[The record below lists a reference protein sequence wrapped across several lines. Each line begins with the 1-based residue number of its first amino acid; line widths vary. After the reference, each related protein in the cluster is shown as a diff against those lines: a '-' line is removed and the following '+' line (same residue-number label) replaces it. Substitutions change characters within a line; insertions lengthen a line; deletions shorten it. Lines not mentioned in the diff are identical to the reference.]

1 MSRGGHAIII
11 SLEIN
16 LKKNMIYDFT
26 KLKNKIKETEEWM
39 KKEYTGIRTGMA
51 SPQLL
56 DSVIV
61 ESYGQRMPI
70 NQVGSVSIA
79 DPKSLLVTPW
89 DASQVKAVEKAITVA
104 NLGVSLK
111 TDEKGVRIFFPELT
125 SERREILIKMAKD
138 KLEHGKITLRA
149 VRDEVVKDIE
159 NKEKEGGMGEDDKFR
174 FKGEMQ
180 KLVDAGNKALED
192 IFNKKNKEITN

>member
-1 MSRGGHAIII
+1 MQ
-11 SLEIN
+11 
-16 LKKNMIYDFT
+16 YDFT
-26 KLKNKIKETEEWM
+26 KLKNKIKETEDWM

-56 DSVIV
+56 DSIMV

-89 DASQVKAVEKAITVA
+89 DATQVKAIEKAITVA

-111 TDEKGVRIFFPELT
+111 TDEKSVRVFFPDLT
-125 SERREILIKMAKD
+125 SERREMLMKIAKE
-138 KLEHGKITLRA
+138 KLEQGKITLRNT
-149 VRDEVVKDIE
+149 REEVQKDIDT
-159 NKEKEGGMGEDDKFR
+159 KEKAGGMSEDEKFR
-174 FKGEMQ
+174 FKADMQ
-180 KLVDAGNKALED
+180 KLIDAGNKALEE
-192 IFNKKNKEITN
+192 IFAKKQKEITG

>member
-1 MSRGGHAIII
+1 MQ
-11 SLEIN
+11 
-16 LKKNMIYDFT
+16 YDFT
-26 KLKNKIKETEEWM
+26 KLKNKIKETEDWM

-56 DSVIV
+56 DNVMV
-61 ESYGQRMPI
+61 ESYGQRLPI

-89 DASQVKAVEKAITVA
+89 DISQVKAVEKAITLA

-111 TDEKGVRIFFPELT
+111 TDEKGVRIFFPDLT
-125 SERREILIKMAKD
+125 SERRELLMKVAKE
-138 KLEHGKITLRA
+138 KLEHGKITIRNI
-149 VRDEVVKDIE
+149 REEVWSDIQT
-159 NKEKEGGMGEDDKFR
+159 KEKEGGMSEDERFR

-180 KLVDAGNKALED
+180 KLVDAGNKMLEE
-192 IFNKKNKEITN
+192 IFTKKEKEIIG

>member
-1 MSRGGHAIII
+1 MQ
-11 SLEIN
+11 
-16 LKKNMIYDFT
+16 YDFI
-26 KLKNKIKETEEWM
+26 KLKNKIKETEDWV

-70 NQVGSVSIA
+70 NQVGSVTIA
-79 DPKSLLVTPW
+79 DAKSLLVSPW
-89 DASQVKAVEKAITVA
+89 DATQVKAIEKAITVA

-111 TDEKGVRIFFPELT
+111 TDEKSVRVFFPELT
-125 SERREILIKMAKD
+125 SERREILMKVAKE
-138 KLEHGKITLRA
+138 KLEHGKITLRGI
-149 VRDEVVKDIE
+149 RDEVWTDIQA
-159 NKEKEGGMGEDDKFR
+159 KEKLGGMSEDDRFR
-174 FKGEMQ
+174 FKAEMQ

-192 IFNKKNKEITN
+192 IFTKKEKEITS

>member
-1 MSRGGHAIII
+1 MQ
-11 SLEIN
+11 
-16 LKKNMIYDFT
+16 YDFT
-26 KLKNKIKETEEWM
+26 KLKNKIKETEDWM

-56 DSVIV
+56 DSVVV
-61 ESYGQRMPI
+61 ESYGQRMPL

-111 TDEKGVRIFFPELT
+111 TDEKGVRVFFPELT
-125 SERREILIKMAKD
+125 SERREMLMKVAKE
-138 KLEHGKITLRA
+138 KLEQAKVTLRG

-159 NKEKEGGMGEDDKFR
+159 AKEKEGGMGEDDKFR
-174 FKGEMQ
+174 FKAEMQ
-180 KLVDAGNKALED
+180 KLVDAGNVALEAV
-192 IFNKKNKEITN
+192 FVKKEKEITG

>member
-1 MSRGGHAIII
+1 MT
-11 SLEIN
+11 
-16 LKKNMIYDFT
+16 YDFT
-26 KLKNKIKETEEWM
+26 KLKNKIKETEDWM
-39 KKEYTGIRTGMA
+39 KKEYISIRTGMA

-56 DSVIV
+56 DGIQV
-61 ESYGQRMPI
+61 ESYGQRMPL
-70 NQVGSVSIA
+70 NQIGSVSIA

-111 TDEKGVRIFFPELT
+111 TDEKGVRVFFPELT
-125 SERREILIKMAKD
+125 SERRELLMKVAKE
-138 KLEHGKITLRA
+138 KLEQAKITLRN

-159 NKEKEGGMGEDDKFR
+159 AKEKEGGMGEDDKFR

-180 KLVDAGNKALED
+180 KSMDAGNKNLED
-192 IFNKKNKEITN
+192 IFNKKEKEITG

>member
-1 MSRGGHAIII
+1 MQ
-11 SLEIN
+11 
-16 LKKNMIYDFT
+16 YDFT
-26 KLKNKIKETEEWM
+26 KLKNKIKETEDWL

-89 DASQVKAVEKAITVA
+89 DASQVKAVEKAISLA

-111 TDEKGVRIFFPELT
+111 TDEKGVRVFFPDLT
-125 SERREILIKMAKD
+125 SERREMLMKAAKD

-149 VRDEVVKDIE
+149 VRDEVWTDIQA
-159 NKEKEGGMGEDDKFR
+159 KEKEGGMSEDERFR
-174 FKGEMQ
+174 FKAEMQ
-180 KLVDAGNKALED
+180 KLIDAANKALED
-192 IFNKKNKEITN
+192 VFIKKEKEITG

>member
-1 MSRGGHAIII
+1 MQ
-11 SLEIN
+11 
-16 LKKNMIYDFT
+16 YDFT
-26 KLKNKIKETEEWM
+26 KLKNKIKETEDWM

-56 DSVIV
+56 DSIQV
-61 ESYGQRMPI
+61 ESYGQRMPL

-111 TDEKGVRIFFPELT
+111 TDEKGVRVFFPELT
-125 SERREILIKMAKD
+125 SERREMLMKVAKE
-138 KLEHGKITLRA
+138 KLEQGKITLRTT
-149 VRDEVVKDIE
+149 RDETVKEIE
-159 NKEKEGGMGEDDKFR
+159 AKEAEGGMGEDDKFR
-174 FKGEMQ
+174 FKAEMQ
-180 KLVDAGNKALED
+180 KLVDAGNAALESV
-192 IFNKKNKEITN
+192 FVKKEKEITG

>member
-1 MSRGGHAIII
+1 MV
-11 SLEIN
+11 
-16 LKKNMIYDFT
+16 YDFT
-26 KLKNKIKETEEWM
+26 KLKNKIKETEDWM

-56 DSVIV
+56 DSIQV
-61 ESYGQRMPI
+61 ESYGQRMPL

-79 DPKSLLVTPW
+79 DPRSLLVTPW

-111 TDEKGVRIFFPELT
+111 TDEKGVRVFFPELT
-125 SERREILIKMAKD
+125 SERREMLMKVAKE
-138 KLEHGKITLRA
+138 KQEQAKITLRG

-159 NKEKEGGMGEDDKFR
+159 AKEKEGGMGEDERFR
-174 FKGEMQ
+174 FKAEMQ
-180 KLVDAGNKALED
+180 KLVDAGNKALEE
-192 IFNKKNKEITN
+192 IFTKKEKEITA

>member
-1 MSRGGHAIII
+1 MQ
-11 SLEIN
+11 
-16 LKKNMIYDFT
+16 YDFT
-26 KLKNKIKETEEWM
+26 KLKNKIKETEDWI
-39 KKEYTGIRTGMA
+39 KKEYLGIRTGMA

-56 DSVIV
+56 DGIVV
-61 ESYGQRMPI
+61 ESYGQRLPL

-111 TDEKGVRIFFPELT
+111 TDEKGVRVFFPELT
-125 SERREILIKMAKD
+125 SERREMLIKIAKE

-149 VRDEVVKDIE
+149 VRDEVWADIQI
-159 NKEKEGGMGEDDKFR
+159 KEKEGGMSEDERFR
-174 FKGEMQ
+174 FKAEMQ
-180 KLVDAGNKALED
+180 KLVDGGNVALEGV
-192 IFNKKNKEITN
+192 FVKKEKEITG

>member
-1 MSRGGHAIII
+1 MQ
-11 SLEIN
+11 
-16 LKKNMIYDFT
+16 YDFT
-26 KLKNKIKETEEWM
+26 KLKGKIKEGEDWM

-61 ESYGQRMPI
+61 ESYGQRMPL

-111 TDEKGVRIFFPELT
+111 TDEKGVRVFFPELT
-125 SERREILIKMAKD
+125 SERREILLKLAKE
-138 KLEHGKITLRA
+138 KLEQAKITLRG
-149 VRDEVVKDIE
+149 VRDEVVKDIDA
-159 NKEKEGGMGEDDKFR
+159 KEKEGGMGEDEKFR
-174 FKGEMQ
+174 FKAEMQ
-180 KLVDAGNKALED
+180 KLVDAGNKALEE
-192 IFNKKNKEITN
+192 IFTKKNKEITG